1 MHSEEG
7 DVQPPPA
14 GRRWY
19 GADEYPM
26 RTDHGRRRARMVLAG
41 ALGAIATVLVIS
53 PLDLRLAKPGMTRV
67 AEKFD
72 KGAGRFVVSE
82 TDTLLSKGAAKTV
95 HLQRLLDMSEVSA
108 AAKRE
113 ISALQNIRKG
123 WGFAG
128 DELSARPS
136 ANGGGPSGAIIA
148 SATDIYEKAS
158 KLAGDSKSAQLQGAG
173 AWADASD
180 AADAVSLAA
189 ASSKSTAKPFAKDKG
204 WSLAKEKSDMDA
216 FYDSLDHKAAVKE
229 AAARKKLEAKAAF
242 RATVAK
248 AKAELKE
255 IDEENA
261 ARKHAALPSSPAKAS
276 PPATTD
282 SKQDA
287 TPEIAPAT
295 AHEGHAATAKKVP
308 KLSSEASRAK
318 IQGYFDGLVNAAKK
332 HADLAHP
339 AEKHPTLTADA
350 ARDTINAYFKSLE
363 PRTKA
368 QAHASAKSAK
378 APQTKLTDAQARK
391 GALSFFDAEV
401 KRERAQMRLVAKKL
415 GVRKAA
421 DTVEKLQAATP
432 VAVTPDESKAG
443 PVAPTKVIAAPKPA
457 AVASKALKAAA
468 AAPTAPEPAAAAP
481 KVQPAA
487 IAEASAHE
495 LAASALKPKAAAA
508 APKAPE
514 PAAAAPKVQPAAIA
528 KARAHELAAS
538 ALKAHDAVVA
548 AQQKQAEA
556 DLLKTSSSHAPAEAT
571 AQVRAAVPK
580 AKTAAMM
587 AKKAEMA
594 NLRGLSKVKVQL
606 EQWPYVP

>member
-1 MHSEEG
+1 MHKEEEG
-7 DVQPPPA
+7 GPASPA

-19 GADEYPM
+19 GVDEQLARP
-26 RTDHGRRRARMVLAG
+26 DHGRRRARMVLAG

-128 DELSARPS
+128 DRLSARSS
-136 ANGGGPSGAIIA
+136 ASSGGPSGAIIA

-158 KLAGDSKSAQLQGAG
+158 KLAGDSKSASRQIRGGVWAD
-173 AWADASD
+173 ADASD

-189 ASSKSTAKPFAKDKG
+189 ASSKSTAVPFEKDKG
-204 WSLAKEKSDMDA
+204 FSLAKEKSDMDE

-229 AAARKKLEAKAAF
+229 AAARKKREAKAAF
-242 RATVAK
+242 RATVSK

-255 IDEENA
+255 IDEETA
-261 ARKHAALPSSPAKAS
+261 AKKHTASPSAPAKAS
-276 PPATTD
+276 PLATAAA
-282 SKQDA
+282 KQAVAKHAVAKQAA
-287 TPEIAPAT
+287 TLQVAPAT
-295 AHEGHAATAKKVP
+295 AREGHTGAAEKVP

-318 IQGYFDGLVNAAKK
+318 MLGYFDGLVKAAKK

-339 AEKHPTLTADA
+339 AEEHPALTADA

-363 PRTKA
+363 PHTRA
-368 QAHASAKSAK
+368 QVHAHAKSVQ
-378 APQTKLTDAQARK
+378 APQAKLTDAQARK

-401 KRERAQMRLVAKKL
+401 SRERAQMRLVAKKL

-421 DTVEKLQAATP
+421 DTVEKLQK
-432 VAVTPDESKAG
+432 SK
-443 PVAPTKVIAAPKPA
+443 PVAPGEPHAGPSSPTKAAFVLGAPAPKPA
-457 AVASKALKAAA
+457 AVASKAPPKAVS
-468 AAPTAPEPAAAAP
+468 APKTFEPAAAEH
-481 KVQPAA
+481 K
-487 IAEASAHE
+487 ASAH
-495 LAASALKPKAAAA
+495 
-508 APKAPE
+508 
-514 PAAAAPKVQPAAIA
+514 
-528 KARAHELAAS
+528 RLAAS
-538 ALKAHDAVVA
+538 ALKAHDAVVK
-548 AQQKQAEA
+548 AQQKQAEK
-556 DLLKTSSSHAPAEAT
+556 DLLKASSGKDLPETIPQAH
-571 AQVRAAVPK
+571 AAVPK
-580 AKTAAMM
+580 AKEAAMSG
-587 AKKAEMA
+587 KRAELA